1 MFWDIVGVGTLLD
14 EILTWLAQRVAD
26 VIEALWSLLSSA
38 FLVVPDVTG
47 LPQVETISARALM
60 IVNTCFVL
68 AIIASN
74 VVIMSR
80 DSVQARYGVGELV
93 PRLVIG
99 FIAANFATPLSKGLI
114 ELGNALTQALT
125 SDPIT
130 TEGSLG
136 QMKRTVVDALTDP
149 ANALLTLIIGIAIAA
164 LVAMIMVGWILRLG
178 LLVILVGIAPVALA
192 SHATPWTES
201 AAKLWWRAF
210 IGALATV
217 IAQALALHTAL
228 TVFLSPTANL
238 PALGLPD
245 DPTGTFNLF
254 IICCLLLAVVKIP
267 ALMRRYVTGGQSNNV
282 VGAFIR
288 VAIVQQVSRA
298 LTGACGAV
306 ADRPAGQRREW
317 PPARLAQGD
326 RGPAHRCR
334 DRLAADLGRDRFRAG
349 PRRRRHPPLRSV
361 LYREFRPGGPRP
373 PRCPNACPAGVGGG
387 PTPTPAPAGRRTPRP
402 RACAGRIGHRMG
414 PEPRRH
420 RSGQVRRQPTPRAVR
435 AGRRR
440 RRMARGPPARQRQ
453 RDPGPPTLCHRLHP
467 PDCRPGA
474 TAAMTACPADTPRP
488 SPTDCLRRPHV

>member
-26 VIEALWSLLSSA
+26 IIDALWSLLSSA

-47 LPQVETISARALM
+47 LPQVQTISARALM

-68 AIIASN
+68 AIIACGI
-74 VVIMSR
+74 VIMGR
-80 DSVQARYGVGELV
+80 DSVQARYGVGELA

-125 SDPIT
+125 SDSVAT
-130 TEGSLG
+130 DGSLA
-136 QMKRTVVDALTDP
+136 QMKRTVVDALTNP
-149 ANALLTLIIGIAIAA
+149 ANALLTLIIGIAIAT

-192 SHATPWTES
+192 CHATPWTEP

-238 PALGLPD
+238 PALGLPN

-298 LTGACGAV
+298 LTGGLWRGGRQASLSAGRV
-306 ADRPAGQRREW
+306 AARQTGPGGPGTSPSLPRPTG
-317 PPARLAQGD
+317 
-326 RGPAHRCR
+326 
-334 DRLAADLGRDRFRAG
+334 
-349 PRRRRHPPLRSV
+349 
-361 LYREFRPGGPRP
+361 GGPRP
-373 PRCPNACPAGVGGG
+373 GPVPRRTA
-387 PTPTPAPAGRRTPRP
+387 PTAAPAPAERALPQVPSGRTPATAMPQRMPRWRRWWAYTDSGTGWPTDSPDQGMRGTSRP
-402 RACAGRIGHRMG
+402 PHGSGATPSSIGPGPASAHTPSGTGWPSTTAYGPRTARASAAA
-414 PEPRRH
+414 
-420 RSGQVRRQPTPRAVR
+420 RSQATSPLPPTPSS
-435 AGRRR
+435 
-440 RRMARGPPARQRQ
+440 
-453 RDPGPPTLCHRLHP
+453 
-467 PDCRPGA
+467 
-474 TAAMTACPADTPRP
+474 RP
-488 SPTDCLRRPHV
+488 SARRNSTGNGLPA

>member
-26 VIEALWSLLSSA
+26 MIDALWSLLSSA

-47 LPQVETISARALM
+47 LPQVESISARALM

-68 AIIASN
+68 AIIACGI
-74 VVIMSR
+74 VIMAR
-80 DSVQARYGVGELV
+80 DSVQARYGVGELA

-99 FIAANFATPLSKGLI
+99 FIAANFSTPLSKGLI

-125 SDPIT
+125 SDPVAT
-130 TEGSLG
+130 DGSLA
-136 QMKRTVVDALTDP
+136 QMKRTVVDALTNP
-149 ANALLTLIIGIAIAA
+149 SNALLTLIIGTAIAA

-192 SHATPWTES
+192 CHATPWTEP

-210 IGALATV
+210 IGALAAV

-238 PALGLPD
+238 AALGLPN

-282 VGAFIR
+282 VGTFIR

-298 LTGACGAV
+298 LTGGLRRGGRQASRSAARV
-306 ADRPAGQRREW
+306 AAGQAGPGGPGTGPSLPRPTGGGPRPGPVPRRTA
-317 PPARLAQGD
+317 PTAAPA
-326 RGPAHRCR
+326 PAERA
-334 DRLAADLGRDRFRAG
+334 LPKVPSGRTPATAMPQRM
-349 PRRRRHPPLRSV
+349 PRRRRWWAYTESGTGWPADSLTQGLRRTDRPPQWSGAAPSSIA
-361 LYREFRPGGPRP
+361 PGPASARAPSGTGWPSTTAYGPRTIRASAAVRSQATSALP
-373 PRCPNACPAGVGGG
+373 
-387 PTPTPAPAGRRTPRP
+387 PAPSSLQRTRRNS
-402 RACAGRIGHRMG
+402 ASDGL
-414 PEPRRH
+414 
-420 RSGQVRRQPTPRAVR
+420 
-435 AGRRR
+435 
-440 RRMARGPPARQRQ
+440 
-453 RDPGPPTLCHRLHP
+453 PG
-467 PDCRPGA
+467 
-474 TAAMTACPADTPRP
+474 
-488 SPTDCLRRPHV
+488 